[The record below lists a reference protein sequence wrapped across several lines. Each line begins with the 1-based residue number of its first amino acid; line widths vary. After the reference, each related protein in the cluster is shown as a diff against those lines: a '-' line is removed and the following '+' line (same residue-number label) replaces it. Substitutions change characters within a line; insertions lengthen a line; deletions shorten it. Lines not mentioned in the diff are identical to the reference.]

1 MKLVEILKPDFVHED
16 ERGILSQITH
26 TPYGQVNSAF
36 TKKGAIRGR
45 YHYHKTTKEI
55 FYIITGEIK
64 VSLSLDGVS
73 EEHIFKT
80 GDMFLV
86 PEYVRHNFDFQ
97 EDTYLVSFYT
107 SCVELPDGTMD
118 IVSD

>member
-1 MKLVEILKPDFVHED
+1 MKLVEILKPDFVYED

-45 YHYHKTTKEI
+45 FHYHKTTQEI
-55 FYIITGEIK
+55 FYIITGAVK
-64 VSLSLDGVS
+64 VSVYRDDIS

-86 PEYVRHNFDFQ
+86 PEYVRHNFDFK
-97 EDTYLVSFYT
+97 EDTYMVSFYT

-118 IVSD
+118 IVND